1 MKSSILLEIIFHLLC
16 GPLFNFCVLS
26 LFCKRGKAT
35 QELNLSALYTSSS
48 AWLPL
53 LLISFFVVFISHVV
67 TTLWSH
73 YLTAPAQSHL

>member
-16 GPLFNFCVLS
+16 GPLFNLCVLS
-26 LFCKRGKAT
+26 LFYKRGKAT